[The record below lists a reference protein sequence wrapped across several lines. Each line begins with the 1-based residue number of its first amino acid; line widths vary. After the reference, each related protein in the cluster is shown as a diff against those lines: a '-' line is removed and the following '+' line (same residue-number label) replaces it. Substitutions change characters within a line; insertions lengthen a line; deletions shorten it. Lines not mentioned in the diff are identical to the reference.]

1 MLAINNN
8 IQAMNISRT
17 PNRTTTAS
25 LRQTETLSSGLRV
38 KRAANDASGLVVSEG
53 FRSQFTRLA
62 QNLRNAEN
70 ANDLLQVAESSLNE
84 ASRMLQRMRELAVFS
99 ADGHINDDHRQV
111 ITFEFDQLRQS
122 IDRIAQSTTYN
133 NQNLLAGFGRIVDQ
147 DSTSVI
153 RSRNGFAGC
162 ARFGYRGWQLHL
174 CRCRRRLAD
183 PGQWTDYPDAK
194 FAHGAGPRQSG

>member
-17 PNRTTTAS
+17 LNRTTTAS

-84 ASRMLQRMRELAVFS
+84 ASRMLQRMRALAVLS

-147 DSTSVI
+147 DSTSVSEAETGL
-153 RSRNGFAGC
+153 RDVRVSGAVAGNYT
-162 ARFGYRGWQLHL
+162 FVDGGDGSLTL
-174 CRCRRRLAD
+174 
-183 PGQWTDYPDAK
+183 GN
-194 FAHGAGPRQSG
+194 